1 MCPQVVRA
9 TPDNINLWG
18 GSQCLD
24 FANTVDWD
32 AEFGYSGPERT
43 DVLVSGPWVGRWA
56 RRVGIPGRG
65 RISEAEVERLRELR
79 LVIHRLFS
87 LPAPR
92 AADLEALRDAVSEG
106 IAAASVRSPAHGR
119 PAPGSASGA
128 GRPEIAPS
136 WPGSDERR
144 VRFAVAWD
152 ALLLLGDGERLSR
165 VHRCPGRNCGWL
177 FLNASGRRRWCS
189 MSSCGSREKM
199 RRAYAR
205 RRARRPT
212 VR

>member
-1 MCPQVVRA
+1 MVRA
-9 TPDNINLWG
+9 TPENIHLWG
-18 GSQCLD
+18 GSLCLD

-32 AEFGYSGPERT
+32 AGFGYTTPERS
-43 DVLVSGPWVGRWA
+43 DVLVRGPWVGRWA
-56 RRVGIPGRG
+56 RRVGIAGRG

-87 LPAPR
+87 LPAPL
-92 AADLEALRDAVSEG
+92 AIDLEALRDAVSEG
-106 IAAASVRSPAHGR
+106 IGAASVRPAADGR
-119 PAPGSASGA
+119 PAEGVASG
-128 GRPEIAPS
+128 GRPPAIAPS

-152 ALLLLGDGERLSR
+152 ALLLLGDGERRAR
-165 VHRCPGRNCGWL
+165 VTRCPGRNCGWL

-205 RRARRPT
+205 RRGAAAT
-212 VR
+212 S

>member
-9 TPDNINLWG
+9 TPENIHLWG
-18 GSQCLD
+18 GSLCLD

-32 AEFGYSGPERT
+32 AEFGYTEPERT
-43 DVLVSGPWVGRWA
+43 DVLVSGPWIARWA
-56 RRVGIPGRG
+56 RRLGIPGRG

-79 LVIHRLFS
+79 RVIHRLFS
-87 LPAPR
+87 LPAPL
-92 AADLEALRDAVSEG
+92 AVDLEALRDAVSEAM
-106 IAAASVRSPAHGR
+106 AAASVRPAAHGR
-119 PAPGSASGA
+119 PAKEAASGNGPPA
-128 GRPEIAPS
+128 IAPS

-152 ALLLLGDGERLSR
+152 ALLLLGDGERLER
-165 VHRCPGRNCGWL
+165 VTRCPGRGCGWL

-205 RRARRPT
+205 RRGSRSR